1 MTGNVI
7 KYGGAII
14 VAPSLIFQNGNGR
27 IAKNV
32 AIYEHIVVNCN
43 RIMLI
48 PNIINIFFRLF
59 SIEIYSTLSI
69 IAPNFLRFKSKLKY
83 PRSI

>member
-48 PNIINIFFRLF
+48 PNIINILLIGERLF
-59 SIEIYSTLSI
+59 LRDKNATIPIEIQ
-69 IAPNFLRFKSKLKY
+69 
-83 PRSI
+83 